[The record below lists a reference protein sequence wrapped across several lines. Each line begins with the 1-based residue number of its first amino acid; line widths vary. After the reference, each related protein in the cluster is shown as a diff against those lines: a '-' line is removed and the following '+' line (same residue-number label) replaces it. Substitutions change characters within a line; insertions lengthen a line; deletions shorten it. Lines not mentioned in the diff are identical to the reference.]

1 MNRDAA
7 VDWSDRKDSA
17 LLTDL
22 YELTM
27 FYGFWKY
34 HKHEQRACFEYFF
47 RLLPPHNGFALFAG
61 LEQVLSFL
69 KNFTF
74 NPSDLDYLEQ
84 QGFERGFLDYLQKM
98 KLDIDLWSV
107 PEGTLVFPHE
117 PVLRMEGPLGVLQLL
132 ETFILNALNYPT
144 LVATKSARVCYAAQG
159 DPVMEFGLRRA
170 QGPDGGLSGARAA
183 VIGGCVGTS
192 NTLAGKLYNIRTL
205 GTHAHSWVMSF
216 DSEFEAFKA
225 YATAF
230 PNNNTLLVDTYDP
243 LQSGIPNA
251 VKVFTELRKEGI
263 PCKGS
268 IRLDSG
274 DLAKLSKEAYRQ
286 FQEAGFEDPT
296 IVASN
301 ELDEDL
307 IAELKRQGAKINSW
321 GVGTHLI
328 TSSNCASLG
337 GVYKLVAIQGAR
349 GWEPKIKISANS
361 AKITDPG
368 RKKIIRYYNAEDRPL
383 ADVLYLEDEAIQNDR
398 IITHDRDNL
407 SKEIVFKADHYCEL
421 AEKMVDNGKVS
432 MPRISVEEIRRKAQ
446 TNLAEFPDEY
456 RRLRYPQTYDVLLS
470 PETARVKQALL
481 EAANFYRTE
490 TAAVKEPWSD
500 RK

>member
-1 MNRDAA
+1 MISNAA
-7 VDWSDRKDSA
+7 ADWAQRKDTV

-22 YELTM
+22 YEVTM
-27 FYGFWKY
+27 LNGFWKY
-34 HKHEQRACFEYFF
+34 QRHEQRACFEYFF
-47 RLLPPHNGFALFAG
+47 RSLPPHNGFALFAG
-61 LEQVLSFL
+61 LEQVLDYL
-69 KNFTF
+69 KNFAF
-74 NPSDLDYLEQ
+74 HPSDLAYLEQ
-84 QGFERGFLDYLQKM
+84 LGFEAGFLDYLKNL

-107 PEGTLVFPHE
+107 PEGTVVFPNE
-117 PVLRMEGPLGVLQLL
+117 PIIRVEGPLGILQLL

-170 QGPDGGLSGARAA
+170 QGPDGGLSGSRAA

-192 NTLAGKLYNIRTL
+192 NVLAGKLYNLRTS

-216 DSEFEAFKA
+216 DSELEAFRA
-225 YATAF
+225 YAAAF
-230 PNNNTLLVDTYDP
+230 PNNITLLTDTYDP
-243 LQSGIPNA
+243 LHSGIPNA
-251 VKVFTELRKEGI
+251 VQVFTELRAQGMA
-263 PCKGS
+263 CQGS

-274 DLAKLSKEAYRQ
+274 DLAKLSKEAWRL
-286 FQEAGFEDPT
+286 FQEAGFENPT

-328 TSSNCASLG
+328 TSSNYPALG
-337 GVYKLVAIQGAR
+337 GVYKLVAIKGGR
-349 GWEPKIKISANS
+349 GWEPKIKISGNH

-383 ADVLYLEDEAIQNDR
+383 ADVLYLEGEIVQNGR
-398 IITHDRDNL
+398 VQTHDRDNL
-407 SKEIVFKADHYCEL
+407 SKEITFKADHYREL
-421 AEKMVDNGKVS
+421 THKSVANGQVI
-432 MPRISVEEIRRKAQ
+432 MPAVPVMEIRSRAQ
-446 TNLAEFPDEY
+446 MNLAEFPDEY

-470 PETARVKQALL
+470 PETAQVKQTLL

-490 TAAVKEPWSD
+490 TAAGKES
-500 RK
+500 

>member
-1 MNRDAA
+1 MNTDAA
-7 VDWSDRKDSA
+7 VDWAARKDCV

-27 FYGFWKY
+27 LNGFWKY

-47 RLLPPHNGFALFAG
+47 RSLPPHNGFALFAG
-61 LEQVLSFL
+61 LEQVLNFL

-74 NPSDLDYLEQ
+74 NQSDLSYLAQ
-84 QGFERGFLDYLQKM
+84 QGFEAEFLDYLKNLT
-98 KLDIDLWSV
+98 LDIDLWTV
-107 PEGTLVFPHE
+107 PEGTVIFPHE
-117 PVLRMEGPLGVLQLL
+117 PILRIEGPLGILQLL

-144 LVATKSARVCYAAQG
+144 LVATKSARVCYAAHG

-170 QGPDGGLSGARAA
+170 QGPDGGLSGSRAA

-192 NTLAGKLYNIRTL
+192 NTLAGKLYNLRIL

-216 DSEFEAFKA
+216 DSELEAFRA

-243 LQSGIPNA
+243 LHSGIPNA
-251 VKVFTELRKEGI
+251 VKVFTELRAQGI
-263 PCKGS
+263 PCQGS

-274 DLAKLSKEAYRQ
+274 DLAKLSKEAWRL
-286 FQEAGFEDPT
+286 FGEAGFENPT

-321 GVGTHLI
+321 GVGTHLV
-328 TSSNCASLG
+328 TSSNCPSLG
-337 GVYKLVAIQGAR
+337 GVYKLVAIQGEH

-383 ADVLYLEDEAIQNDR
+383 ADVLYLDTEPIQSGR

-407 SKEIVFKADHYCEL
+407 NKETVFKADHYREL
-421 AEKMVDNGKVS
+421 THKFVENGKVS
-432 MPRISVEEIRRKAQ
+432 LPQTSVEEIRNRAQ
-446 TNLAEFPDEY
+446 ANLAEFPDEY

-470 PETARVKQALL
+470 PETAQIKQALL

-490 TAAVKEPWSD
+490 TAAGKET
-500 RK
+500 

>member
-1 MNRDAA
+1 MMKDTA
-7 VDWSDRKDSA
+7 VDWSERKDSA

-47 RLLPPHNGFALFAG
+47 RLLPPHNGFALSAG
-61 LEQVLSFL
+61 LEQVIGFL
-69 KNFTF
+69 KNFKF
-74 NPSDLDYLEQ
+74 NPSDLDYLEK
-84 QGFERGFLDYLQKM
+84 QGFERGFLDYLQNL
-98 KLDIDLWSV
+98 KLDIDLWAV
-107 PEGTLVFPHE
+107 PEGTVIFPHE
-117 PVLRMEGPLGVLQLL
+117 PILRIEGPLGILQLL

-144 LVATKSARVCYAAQG
+144 LVATKAARVCYAAHG

-183 VIGGCVGTS
+183 IIGGCVGTS
-192 NTLAGKLYNIRTL
+192 NTLAGKLFDIPTL

-216 DSEFEAFKA
+216 DNEFEAFRA
-225 YATAF
+225 YAKAF

-251 VKVFTELRKEGI
+251 VKVFKELREQGVS
-263 PCKGS
+263 CRGAV
-268 IRLDSG
+268 RLDSG
-274 DLAKLSKEAYRQ
+274 DLAKLSKEAYRL
-286 FQEAGFEDPT
+286 FQEAGFDNPV

-337 GVYKLVAIQGAR
+337 GVYKLVAIQGSC

-368 RKKIIRYYNAEDRPL
+368 RKKIIRYYNAEGRPL
-383 ADVLYLEDEAIQNDR
+383 ADVLYLEDEPIQNTR

-407 SKEIVFKADHYCEL
+407 IKEIVFKADHYREL
-421 AEKMVDNGKVS
+421 NEKLVENGEVTAA
-432 MPRISVEEIRRKAQ
+432 PISVKDIRSRAQ
-446 TNLAEFPDEY
+446 KNLEEFPDEY

-470 PETARVKQALL
+470 PETARIKQALL

-490 TAAVKEPWSD
+490 TAAGKES
-500 RK
+500 

>member
-1 MNRDAA
+1 MNKDTA
-7 VDWSDRKDSA
+7 VDWSKREDCA

-47 RLLPPHNGFALFAG
+47 RLLPPHNGFALSAG
-61 LEQVLSFL
+61 LEQVLEFL
-69 KNFTF
+69 RNFKF
-74 NPSDLDYLEQ
+74 NEGDLDYLGQ
-84 QGFERGFLDYLQKM
+84 QGFERGFLDYLQNLN
-98 KLDIDLWSV
+98 LDIDLWAV
-107 PEGTLVFPHE
+107 PEGTVVFPHE
-117 PVLRMEGPLGVLQLL
+117 PILRIEGPLGVLQLL
-132 ETFILNALNYPT
+132 ETFLLNALNYPT
-144 LVATKSARVCYAAQG
+144 LVATKAARVCYAAHG

-170 QGPDGGLSGARAA
+170 QGPDGGISGARAA
-183 VIGGCVGTS
+183 VIGGCIGTS
-192 NTLAGKLYNIRTL
+192 NTLAGKLYDIPTL

-216 DSEFEAFKA
+216 DSEYDAFRA

-251 VKVFTELRKEGI
+251 VKVFKELREQGF
-263 PCKGS
+263 PCRGAV
-268 IRLDSG
+268 RLDSG
-274 DLAKLSKEAYRQ
+274 DLAKLSKEAYRL
-286 FQEAGFEDPT
+286 FREEGFDNPL

-337 GVYKLVAIQGAR
+337 GVYKLVAIQGER

-368 RKKIIRYYNAEDRPL
+368 RKKIVRYYNVEDRPL
-383 ADVLYLEDEAIQNDR
+383 ADVLYLEDEPIQQTR

-407 SKEIVFKADHYCEL
+407 IKEIVFKADHYREL
-421 AEKMVDNGKVS
+421 NEQQVVQGKVTAS
-432 MPRISVEEIRRKAQ
+432 QISVKEIRSRAQ
-446 TNLAEFPDEY
+446 NNLAEFPDEY

-470 PETARVKQALL
+470 PETARVKQTLL

-490 TAAVKEPWSD
+490 TAAGKES
-500 RK
+500 

>member
-1 MNRDAA
+1 MMKDTA
-7 VDWSDRKDSA
+7 VDWSERKDSA

-47 RLLPPHNGFALFAG
+47 RLLPPHNGFALSAG
-61 LEQVLSFL
+61 LEQVLGFL
-69 KNFTF
+69 KNFRF

-84 QGFERGFLDYLQKM
+84 QGFERGFLDYLQNL
-98 KLDIDLWSV
+98 KLNIDLWAV
-107 PEGTLVFPHE
+107 PEGTVIFPHE
-117 PVLRMEGPLGVLQLL
+117 PILRIEGPLGVLQLL

-144 LVATKSARVCYAAQG
+144 LVATKAARVCYAAHG

-183 VIGGCVGTS
+183 VIGGCIGTS
-192 NTLAGKLYNIRTL
+192 NTLAGKLFDIPTL

-216 DSEFEAFKA
+216 DNEFEAFRA

-251 VKVFTELRKEGI
+251 VKVFKELREQGFL
-263 PCKGS
+263 CRGAV
-268 IRLDSG
+268 RLDSG
-274 DLAKLSKEAYRQ
+274 DLAKLSKEAYRL
-286 FQEAGFEDPT
+286 FQEAGFDNPV

-301 ELDEDL
+301 ELDEEL
-307 IAELKRQGAKINSW
+307 IVELKRQGAKINSW

-337 GVYKLVAIQGAR
+337 GVYKLVAIKGER

-368 RKKIIRYYNAEDRPL
+368 RKKIIRYYNAEGRPL
-383 ADVLYLEDEAIQNDR
+383 ADVLYLEDEPIQSTR

-407 SKEIVFKADHYCEL
+407 IKEIVFKADHYREL
-421 AEKMVDNGKVS
+421 NEKLIDNGKVTATQ
-432 MPRISVEEIRRKAQ
+432 ISVKEIRSRAQ
-446 TNLAEFPDEY
+446 KNLDQFPDEY

-470 PETARVKQALL
+470 PETARVKQSLL

-490 TAAVKEPWSD
+490 TAAGKET
-500 RK
+500 